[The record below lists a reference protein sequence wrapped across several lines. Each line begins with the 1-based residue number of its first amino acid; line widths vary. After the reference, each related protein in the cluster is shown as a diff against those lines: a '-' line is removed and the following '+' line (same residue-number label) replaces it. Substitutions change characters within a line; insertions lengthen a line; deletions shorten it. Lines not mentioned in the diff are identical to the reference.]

1 MTQTG
6 VFRPVQPGERAPRF
20 SLPAVHREGVVSL
33 DDYLDRSP
41 LLLAVF
47 RGLHCPFCRRTIAEL
62 GGIAERLKAVGV
74 ETLAVV
80 ATNADHARLYFKHRP
95 ARVALAADAERG
107 THRAYGVP
115 SVPMTPQLLEAIQ
128 TTPVNPTGDLPRPMP
143 LPEIGAELD
152 RREGFQASETDRLD
166 QERQLGQLEMVEV
179 HGILQASTA
188 PSARSHSNFKSRRR
202 RRAARSRA
210 WRLPATT
217 VTCPSFRR
225 GRSDLP

>member
-47 RGLHCPFCRRTIAEL
+47 RGLYCPFCRRAIAEL
-62 GGIAERLKAVGV
+62 GGIAERLKAAGV

-95 ARVALAADAERG
+95 ARVALAADADCD

-152 RREGFQASETDRLD
+152 RREGYRASETDRLD
-166 QERQLGQLEMVEV
+166 QERQAGQVTAQFLVDRTGVVRWVNVEGATEGVAGLGKFPTVDELLM
-179 HGILQASTA
+179 
-188 PSARSHSNFKSRRR
+188 
-202 RRAARSRA
+202 AARS
-210 WRLPATT
+210 
-217 VTCPSFRR
+217 VV
-225 GRSDLP
+225 

>member
-1 MTQTG
+1 VLTDKKENREMTQTG

-166 QERQLGQLEMVEV
+166 QERQLGQLHAQFLVDRTGVVRWVNVE
-179 HGILQASTA
+179 GATEGLAGFGKFPTA
-188 PSARSHSNFKSRRR
+188 DELL
-202 RRAARSRA
+202 RAARSV
-210 WRLPATT
+210 L
-217 VTCPSFRR
+217 
-225 GRSDLP
+225 

>member
-47 RGLHCPFCRRTIAEL
+47 RGLYCPFCRRAIAEL
-62 GGIAERLKAVGV
+62 GGIAERLKAAGV

-95 ARVALAADAERG
+95 ARVALAADADCD

-128 TTPVNPTGDLPRPMP
+128 TTPVNPTGGLPRPMP

-152 RREGFQASETDRLD
+152 RREGYRASETDRLD
-166 QERQLGQLEMVEV
+166 QERQAGQVTAQFLVDRTGVVRWVNVEGATEGVAGLGKFPTVDELLM
-179 HGILQASTA
+179 
-188 PSARSHSNFKSRRR
+188 
-202 RRAARSRA
+202 AARS
-210 WRLPATT
+210 
-217 VTCPSFRR
+217 VV
-225 GRSDLP
+225 

>member
-6 VFRPVQPGERAPRF
+6 VSRPVQPGERAPRF

-143 LPEIGAELD
+143 LPEAAAELD
-152 RREGFQASETDRLD
+152 RRQGFQPSEIDRLD
-166 QERQLGQLEMVEV
+166 QERQFGQVQAQFLVDRTGVVRWVNVEGTEGV
-179 HGILQASTA
+179 AGFGKFPTVDELLL
-188 PSARSHSNFKSRRR
+188 
-202 RRAARSRA
+202 AARSVA
-210 WRLPATT
+210 
-217 VTCPSFRR
+217 
-225 GRSDLP
+225 

>member
-1 MTQTG
+1 MTQTD
-6 VFRPVQPGERAPRF
+6 VLRPVQPGERAPRF

-47 RGLHCPFCRRTIAEL
+47 RGLYCPFCRRAIAEL
-62 GGIAERLKAVGV
+62 GGIAERLKAAGV

-115 SVPMTPQLLEAIQ
+115 SMPMTPQLLEAIQ

-143 LPEIGAELD
+143 LPEAAAELD
-152 RREGFQASETDRLD
+152 RRQGFQPSEIDRLD
-166 QERQLGQLEMVEV
+166 QERQFGQVQAQFLVDRTGVVRWVNVE
-179 HGILQASTA
+179 GATEGLAGFGKFPTA
-188 PSARSHSNFKSRRR
+188 DELL
-202 RRAARSRA
+202 RAARSV
-210 WRLPATT
+210 L
-217 VTCPSFRR
+217 
-225 GRSDLP
+225 

>member
-1 MTQTG
+1 
-6 VFRPVQPGERAPRF
+6 
-20 SLPAVHREGVVSL
+20 VHREGVVSL

-166 QERQLGQLEMVEV
+166 QERQLGQLHAQFLVDRTGVVRWVNVE
-179 HGILQASTA
+179 GATEGLAGFGKFPTA
-188 PSARSHSNFKSRRR
+188 DELL
-202 RRAARSRA
+202 RAARSV
-210 WRLPATT
+210 L
-217 VTCPSFRR
+217 
-225 GRSDLP
+225 